1 MSFNSITIFE
11 EEKEEEKEKKAAHA
25 IAFLYAFRFQVKWCG
40 HSDFSFDYAIVF
52 FSSSAVAT
60 VFRLFFFLTFTT
72 NGYVSDIQRT
82 KQAEEKKET
91 IGKSNANHK

>member
-11 EEKEEEKEKKAAHA
+11 EEKEKEKKAAHA

-52 FSSSAVAT
+52 FFLLLLSLQFFVC
-60 VFRLFFFLTFTT
+60 FFFLTFTT